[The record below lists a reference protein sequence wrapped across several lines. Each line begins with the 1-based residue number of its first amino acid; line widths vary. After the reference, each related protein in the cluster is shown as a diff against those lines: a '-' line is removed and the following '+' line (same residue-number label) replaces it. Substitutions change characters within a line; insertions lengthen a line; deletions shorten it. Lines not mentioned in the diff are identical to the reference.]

1 MNPTIQLI
9 VADPCK
15 LLYRGVQLAYNHK
28 PLFKPKHAYDGSR
41 LHELLKETQKL
52 CVLVTESFMRTH
64 KDVISTIHEHNK
76 NARVILL
83 TSNHLTSYIK
93 HLLKNGVTS
102 IVDIGSKEAVIE
114 QAILHANESKENFMC
129 DVIKGAMIGDKNDLL
144 LTKREWEVYH
154 LVCKGCSNTE
164 LASQL
169 FCSVNTVKEHKKSI
183 MRKLNAAGFN
193 SIREY
198 AERNE
203 IEFKPVERIKVKDAT
218 GKIKLTETTVKRVS
232 KKRIKLDVTKEDVVN
247 LYENNYEVSEVANHF
262 MISEAQVIKY
272 LKEEGLL
279 TDR

>member
-1 MNPTIQLI
+1 MKTTIPLI

-15 LLYRGVQLAYNHK
+15 LLYRGVQLAYSHK
-28 PLFKPKHAYDGSR
+28 HLFDPRYAYDGGR

-52 CVLVTESFMRTH
+52 CVLITESFMRTH
-64 KDVISTIHEHNK
+64 KDVTSIIHEHHK

-102 IVDIGSKEAVIE
+102 IVDISSKESVIE
-114 QAILHANESKENFMC
+114 QAILHANESDENFMC
-129 DVIKGAMIGDKNDLL
+129 DVIKGALIGDKNDLL
-144 LTKREWEVYH
+144 FTKREWEVYH
-154 LVCKGCSNTE
+154 LVCKGCCNAE

-169 FCSVNTVKEHKKSI
+169 YCSINTVKEHKKSI
-183 MRKLNAAGFN
+183 MRKLEAAGFN
-193 SIREY
+193 SIRDY

-203 IEFKPVERIKVKDAT
+203 MNFKPVEGIKVKET
-218 GKIKLTETTVKRVS
+218 IKIKATDTAIKRVI
-232 KKRIKLDVTKEDVVN
+232 KKHIKKNVTREDVVN
-247 LYENNYEVSEVANHF
+247 LYENNYEVSEVAKHF